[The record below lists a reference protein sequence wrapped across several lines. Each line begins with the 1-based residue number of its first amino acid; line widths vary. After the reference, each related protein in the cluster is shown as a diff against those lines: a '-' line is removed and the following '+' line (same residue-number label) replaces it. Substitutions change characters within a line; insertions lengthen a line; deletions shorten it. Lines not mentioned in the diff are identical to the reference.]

1 MQTLN
6 NKRKMAS
13 VSNLKNKIKCLF
25 ISNKRRRELRVMA
38 NKFHQMILVVVL
50 SMFTSIFCNNNK
62 IKTKLFILH
71 RLMLLPIMLKNIRKE
86 PTRQKVHNK
95 RHRTNFVLMAAQ
107 SKILI
112 IIL

>member
-38 NKFHQMILVVVL
+38 NKFHQTMYTVKNRK
-50 SMFTSIFCNNNK
+50 SIKKK
-62 IKTKLFILH
+62 ISKTIPADSNSLDQKSCS
-71 RLMLLPIMLKNIRKE
+71 RKSAKFFSS
-86 PTRQKVHNK
+86 QAW
-95 RHRTNFVLMAAQ
+95 MG
-107 SKILI
+107 
-112 IIL
+112 